1 MTKPLLDLFSG
12 CGTGVRPFP
21 VRRRSPVHPYTQEL
35 AARLRELYRDDAQ
48 VRTEWPAMLW
58 EEVRTR
64 RHDRP
69 SRSRM
74 YRPVIDVA
82 VGPFA
87 THRRHVRDYDRMV
100 GEYERFFSNILSAHA
115 CNLGHFG
122 SEYRAQSLDDLY
134 RGNPNARC
142 FLAIEIEKG
151 NPDLKYLMGSMINAS
166 ALGRVGILVAWDQCR
181 LRSLLRVR
189 ENFLYL
195 SELGKNTFD
204 TTNLI
209 FLGRDQLM
217 DALLMFASN
226 PPWFNGRWR

>member
-1 MTKPLLDLFSG
+1 MTAPILDPFSG
-12 CGTGVRPFP
+12 CGSSPKP
-21 VRRRSPVHPYTQEL
+21 LPALRRSPVHPYTREL
-35 AARLRELYRDDAQ
+35 AAYLREIYRDDSV

-64 RHDRP
+64 RHDLPR
-69 SRSRM
+69 RSRM

-87 THRRHVRDYDRMV
+87 THRRHVEDYDRMV
-100 GEYERFFSNILSAHA
+100 VAHEGLFTRLLSAHA
-115 CNLGHFG
+115 RNLGRFG
-122 SEYRAQSLDDLY
+122 SEYRAQTLGDLY

-142 FLAIEIEKG
+142 FLAIEVEKG
-151 NPDLKYLMGSMINAS
+151 NPDLKYLMGSIINAS

-181 LRSLLRVR
+181 LHSLLRVR

-204 TTNLI
+204 TTNLL
-209 FLGRDQLM
+209 FLMKDQL
-217 DALLMFASN
+217 LRILGN
-226 PPWFNGRWR
+226 QLRT

>member
-1 MTKPLLDLFSG
+1 
-12 CGTGVRPFP
+12 
-21 VRRRSPVHPYTQEL
+21 
-35 AARLRELYRDDAQ
+35 
-48 VRTEWPAMLW
+48 
-58 EEVRTR
+58 
-64 RHDRP
+64 
-69 SRSRM
+69 M

-87 THRRHVRDYDRMV
+87 THRRHVGDYDRMI
-100 GEYERFFSNILSAHA
+100 GEYEGFFSEILSAHA
-115 CNLGHFG
+115 RNLRRFR
-122 SEYRAQSLDDLY
+122 SEYGAQTLGDLY

-181 LRSLLRVR
+181 LRGMLRVR

-209 FLGRDQLM
+209 FLEKDQLT
-217 DALLMFASN
+217 DALLMFAAN
-226 PPWFNGRWR
+226 PPWVGGRGRRDVAGAG